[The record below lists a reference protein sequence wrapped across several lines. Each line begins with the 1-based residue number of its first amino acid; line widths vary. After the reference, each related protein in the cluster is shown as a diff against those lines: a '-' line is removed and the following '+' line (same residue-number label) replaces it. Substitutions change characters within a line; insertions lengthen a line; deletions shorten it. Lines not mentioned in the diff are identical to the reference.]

1 MSPTLVDLE
10 RLARQ
15 AGEIVRSSYGGRNHV
30 YHKGEIDLVT
40 DVDRR
45 AEDFIVHEIQ
55 KRFPRGRIV
64 TEESGVLAGDD
75 CCTWYID
82 PLDGTVNFAHEVPI
96 FSVSIAYA
104 EAERVRLGVVYDPM
118 RDECFGAELGKGAWL
133 NGRPI
138 AVTQVHDLDQCLLV
152 TGFPYNIR
160 TNPRNNL
167 DLFSRFTL
175 LTQGVRR
182 LGSAALDL
190 CYVAA
195 GRFDGFW
202 ELSLKPWD
210 LAAGALIA
218 DQAGTAVTD
227 LSGGE
232 GYLQPPGAI
241 LAAGPGIHPQM
252 LQIIQE
258 SLANS

>member
-10 RLARQ
+10 KLARQ
-15 AGEIVRSSYGGRNHV
+15 AGEIVRSGFGGHNRI

-45 AEDFIVHEIQ
+45 AEDFLIQEIQ
-55 KRFPRGRIV
+55 ARFPEGRIV
-64 TEESGVLAGDD
+64 TEESGLIAGGD
-75 CCTWYID
+75 CCTWYVD
-82 PLDGTVNFAHEVPI
+82 PLDGTVNFAHGVPV

-104 EAERVRLGVVYDPM
+104 EANALRLGIVYDPL

-133 NGRPI
+133 NGKSI
-138 AVTQVHDLDQCLLV
+138 VASQADDLGQSLLV
-152 TGFPYNIR
+152 TGFPYDIR

-167 DLFSRFTL
+167 DLFARFSM

-182 LGSAALDL
+182 FGSAALDL

-202 ELSLKPWD
+202 ELSLSPWD

-218 DQAGTAVTD
+218 SQAGAAVTD
-227 LSGGE
+227 LSGGAN
-232 GYLQPPGAI
+232 YLLPPCAI
-241 LAAGPGIHPQM
+241 LASAPRIHSQM
-252 LQIIQE
+252 MKIIQE
-258 SLANS
+258 GLPNP